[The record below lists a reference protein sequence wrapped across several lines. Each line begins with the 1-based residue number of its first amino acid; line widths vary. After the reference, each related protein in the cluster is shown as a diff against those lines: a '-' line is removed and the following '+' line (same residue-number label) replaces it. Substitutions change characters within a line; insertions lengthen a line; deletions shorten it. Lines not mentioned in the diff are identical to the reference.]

1 MTLAH
6 PAAVLPL
13 RRVGLPMS
21 GLVAGSMVPDIPV
34 FLEWHRGY
42 DLTHSLLGI
51 LDIDVGLAFCVLLVW
66 FTFARDPVVDMAPE
80 QVRSRLAGRARLT
93 RRQWLLVAPAAS
105 VGAATHFLWDSFTH
119 PGRWGPDHIEWLRAE
134 HAGLEG
140 LRWSQYASGVIGLA
154 IVIMASRAYLR
165 SLALLSPRGPSVL
178 PRVTLPAVVMIS
190 VVVGVISVIV
200 AVPKGFHVMAFYGVV
215 NSVLALLALGVVAC
229 AAWHRA
235 HRRISDDGT
244 RPRSSGPAAAR

>member
-21 GLVAGSMVPDIPV
+21 GLVAGSVVPDVPV

-51 LDIDVGLAFCVLLVW
+51 LVIDVALAYCVLLVW
-66 FTFARDPVVDMAPE
+66 FPFVRDPLADMAPE
-80 QVRSRLAGRARLT
+80 QVRSRLAERARLT

-119 PGRWGPDHIEWLRAE
+119 PGRWGPNHIEWLRAE
-134 HAGLEG
+134 HVGLEG
-140 LRWSQYASGVIGLA
+140 LRWSQYVSGVIGLA
-154 IVIMASRAYLR
+154 IVIWVSRAYVR
-165 SLALLSPRGPSVL
+165 SLDPLPARGPS
-178 PRVTLPAVVMIS
+178 
-190 VVVGVISVIV
+190 
-200 AVPKGFHVMAFYGVV
+200 
-215 NSVLALLALGVVAC
+215 
-229 AAWHRA
+229 
-235 HRRISDDGT
+235 
-244 RPRSSGPAAAR
+244 